1 MSELVETGNYFTEID
16 KTIITSELIGVS
28 LVGGENFDGK
38 VVGKFSK
45 A

>member
-1 MSELVETGNYFTEID
+1 MSELVETGNDFTEID
-16 KTIITSELIGVS
+16 KTIVTSKLVGVS
-28 LVGGENFDGK
+28 LVGGKDFDGK